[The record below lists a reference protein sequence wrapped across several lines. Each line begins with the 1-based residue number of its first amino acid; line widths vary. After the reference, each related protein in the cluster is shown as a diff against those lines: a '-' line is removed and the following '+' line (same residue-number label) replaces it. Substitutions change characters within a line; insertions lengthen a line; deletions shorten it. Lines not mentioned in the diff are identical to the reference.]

1 VKTHAFSQACDR
13 WRVHRHPEVVKY
25 LIGLRERGMTIRW
38 VISQLATNSLSSEAK
53 PHPVSTRNKLNHW
66 LWIDE
71 RHWITCRVDEEEHAI
86 YVTNVE
92 PVSDDTPS

>member
-1 VKTHAFSQACDR
+1 VKAH

-38 VISQLATNSLSSEAK
+38 VISQLATKGLPSEAK
-53 PHPVSTRNKLNHW
+53 PRPVGTRNKSNHW
-66 LWIDE
+66 LWVDE
-71 RHWITCRVDEEEHAI
+71 RHWITCRVEEEEHAI

-92 PVSDDTPS
+92 PIGDEATPTPKQS